1 MLVHHCRMNA
11 ALLSLAGKRILITRS
26 SDQAEAT
33 ATEIRRRG
41 GEALF
46 LPCLE
51 VECLAETIL
60 QSLPIL
66 EDSSVELLF
75 TSRNAVECV
84 ASVLGAGFAEIV
96 AGHRISAIGSR
107 TARSLNHYGIQPDL
121 LPQEASQE
129 GLIEAY
135 QNSGLPERLLFF
147 RAEEGKELLQQ
158 ALSHQGCEVTT
169 LHPYRMNCPDSD
181 ISDTV
186 EKLKN
191 REIDGLLLGSPKT
204 VENYIRRIGS
214 IETADTPAIAVI
226 SPQVARAAG
235 DAGLNVQAVAKTAS
249 FDAMLDALA
258 DYFINSGA

>member
-11 ALLSLAGKRILITRS
+11 DRLSLAGKRILITRPRA
-26 SDQAEAT
+26 QAQIT
-33 ATEIRRRG
+33 ATEICRRG

-51 VECLAETIL
+51 VECLPANIL

-66 EDSSVELLF
+66 KGSSLDLLF

-84 ASVLGAGFAEIV
+84 ASVLGNDFAEMV
-96 AGHRISAIGSR
+96 ANHRVSAIGSK

-121 LPQEASQE
+121 LPEKASQE
-129 GLIEAY
+129 GLLEAY
-135 QNSGLPERLLFF
+135 QNSSLPKRLLFF
-147 RAEEGKELLQQ
+147 RAEKGKDLLQKS
-158 ALSHQGCEVTT
+158 LIHQGCEVIT
-169 LHPYRMNCPDSD
+169 LYPYRMNCPDSD

-191 REIDGLLLGSPKT
+191 REIDALLLGSPKT
-204 VENYIRRIGS
+204 VENYIKRIGS
-214 IETADTPAIAVI
+214 IEIADTPAIAVI
-226 SPQVARAAG
+226 SPQVAQVAG
-235 DAGLNVQAVAKTAS
+235 DAGLSVQAVAKTAS